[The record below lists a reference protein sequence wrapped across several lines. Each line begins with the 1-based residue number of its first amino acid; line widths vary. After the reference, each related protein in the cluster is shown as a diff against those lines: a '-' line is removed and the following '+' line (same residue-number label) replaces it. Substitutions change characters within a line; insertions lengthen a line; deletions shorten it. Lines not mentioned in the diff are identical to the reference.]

1 MSRPRWGR
9 RWWREGRRG
18 LIALAAFAVII
29 VALLTIGGQALF
41 AVSGQSPLEAA
52 QENAGAEAPSGMPSA
67 SSPTLQMQAS
77 KPSALK
83 VSSIEVDAPL
93 LQLGQQEGK
102 DLVELPKPATKPG
115 WFEDSATPGE
125 PGVATIVGYIER
137 GADEPGVFARLANL
151 EEDHEI
157 QVSREDGRTA
167 IFSVD
172 KVEYYAE
179 GEMPAEEVY
188 APTGLPELR
197 IVTCGGTL
205 DENDPRG
212 NAVVYAHLT
221 GSA

>member
-1 MSRPRWGR
+1 MSRAKWGR

-18 LIALAAFAVII
+18 LMVSAAIAVII
-29 VALLTIGGQALF
+29 VALVMIGGQALF
-41 AVSGQSPLEAA
+41 AVPGQSPTDPA
-52 QENAGAEAPSGMPSA
+52 QGNDAAGAPSTAPSA
-67 SSPTLQMQAS
+67 SPTELQMEAS
-77 KPSALK
+77 EPSALK
-83 VSSIEVDAPL
+83 VPSIKVDAPL

>member
-1 MSRPRWGR
+1 M
-9 RWWREGRRG
+9 
-18 LIALAAFAVII
+18 ALAAFAVII

-102 DLVELPKPATKPG
+102 DLVELPKPVTKPG

-125 PGVATIVGYIER
+125 PGVATIVGYIDR
-137 GADEPGVFARLANL
+137 GTEEPGVFAQLASL

-167 IFSVD
+167 IFTVD
-172 KVEYYAE
+172 KIEYYAE
-179 GEMPAEEVY
+179 GEMPAEKVY

-205 DENDPRG
+205 AENDPRG